1 MHRRAVALF
10 AEHYPEEYL
19 GDTVEALVVAHRA
32 GLTITQVPVT
42 MRARELRAGQHGP
55 GAVGGVPAAGD
66 RGRRAGH
73 GPAGA
78 ALIANRLTIVS
89 IVAALA
95 ALVLVFEL
103 LRRRRLREK
112 YAAIWVVI
120 AVGTVIVAVFPQ
132 ILRWLADLIGIQ
144 TPSNLL
150 FFGSLIVLFAVSLQ
164 LSREVGLLEEQ
175 SRRLAEEVGTLTM
188 RVDAL
193 EKPPDD

>member
-1 MHRRAVALF
+1 MIA
-10 AEHYPEEYL
+10 
-19 GDTVEALVVAHRA
+19 
-32 GLTITQVPVT
+32 
-42 MRARELRAGQHGP
+42 
-55 GAVGGVPAAGD
+55 D
-66 RGRRAGH
+66 R
-73 GPAGA
+73 
-78 ALIANRLTIVS
+78 LSIVS
-89 IVAALA
+89 IVAAVA
-95 ALVLVFEL
+95 ALALVFEL

-120 AVGTVIVAVFPQ
+120 ALGTLIVAAFPQ
-132 ILRWLADLIGIQ
+132 ILRWVADLIGIQ
-144 TPSNLL
+144 APSNLL

>member
-1 MHRRAVALF
+1 M
-10 AEHYPEEYL
+10 PD
-19 GDTVEALVVAHRA
+19 G
-32 GLTITQVPVT
+32 
-42 MRARELRAGQHGP
+42 
-55 GAVGGVPAAGD
+55 
-66 RGRRAGH
+66 
-73 GPAGA
+73 
-78 ALIANRLTIVS
+78 RLTIVS
-89 IVAALA
+89 VISAVA

-120 AVGTVIVAVFPQ
+120 AVGTLVVAVFPGL
-132 ILRWLADLIGIQ
+132 LRWVSNLVGIQ

-150 FFGSLIVLFAVSLQ
+150 FFGSLIILFAVSLQ

-193 EKPPDD
+193 EKPSDQPPDD

>member
-1 MHRRAVALF
+1 MIA
-10 AEHYPEEYL
+10 
-19 GDTVEALVVAHRA
+19 
-32 GLTITQVPVT
+32 
-42 MRARELRAGQHGP
+42 
-55 GAVGGVPAAGD
+55 D
-66 RGRRAGH
+66 R
-73 GPAGA
+73 
-78 ALIANRLTIVS
+78 LSIVS
-89 IVAALA
+89 IVAAVA
-95 ALVLVFEL
+95 ALALVFEL

-120 AVGTVIVAVFPQ
+120 AVGTVIVAIFPQ

>member
-1 MHRRAVALF
+1 
-10 AEHYPEEYL
+10 
-19 GDTVEALVVAHRA
+19 
-32 GLTITQVPVT
+32 
-42 MRARELRAGQHGP
+42 
-55 GAVGGVPAAGD
+55 
-66 RGRRAGH
+66 
-73 GPAGA
+73 
-78 ALIANRLTIVS
+78 LIADRLSIVS
-89 IVAALA
+89 IVAAVA

-120 AVGTVIVAVFPQ
+120 AVGTVIVAIFPQ

-175 SRRLAEEVGTLTM
+175 SRRLAEEIGTLRM
-188 RVDAL
+188 RVDGL